1 MLNYQPVSRTRDAT
15 NEAVSSPETMRTG
28 KKAHDLGVISV
39 MLRRLNNERLP
50 RVLAIKQKVDNGKR
64 LEDWD
69 IAYLEQ
75 SFADARQAAPLLER
89 NPEYHDFAAR
99 LLHLYKEIT
108 DRALENERK

>member
-1 MLNYQPVSRTRDAT
+1 MQVRQRS
-15 NEAVSSPETMRTG
+15 
-28 KKAHDLGVISV
+28 HDLGVISV
-39 MLRRLNNERLP
+39 MLKRLNNERLP
-50 RVLAIKQKVDNGKR
+50 RVLAIKQKVDNGNR

-89 NPEYHDFAAR
+89 NPEYHDLAAR
-99 LLHLYKEIT
+99 LIHLYKEIS